1 MDKQRRARAGQLV
14 SPAARQVPA
23 AAAGW
28 LILDHD
34 GGQGRRRMP
43 WRLVHHS
50 KHAVDVARMRLAEGA
65 CQRFPFVPCH
75 GGKVSQ
81 RQRID
86 RQLPVA
92 YGLPMGKTKQ
102 ARETMY
108 LAPEKLDALKALAAR
123 TRIARAE
130 LIREAIDD
138 LLVKHKAK
146 APKRRVRE

>member
-1 MDKQRRARAGQLV
+1 MDKQRRCSAGQAV
-14 SPAARQVPA
+14 SPAACQVA
-23 AAAGW
+23 ATGAGR
-28 LILDHD
+28 LILDH
-34 GGQGRRRMP
+34 GGCWGFRRRH
-43 WRLVHHS
+43 WRLVHHGQ
-50 KHAVDVARMRLAEGA
+50 HAVNVARMRLAEGLE
-65 CQRFPFVPCH
+65 QRFPFVPCH

-108 LAPEKLDALKALAAR
+108 LAPDKLDALKALAAR
-123 TRIARAE
+123 TRIPRAE

-138 LLVKHKAK
+138 LLVKHRARL
-146 APKRRVRE
+146 PKRRA